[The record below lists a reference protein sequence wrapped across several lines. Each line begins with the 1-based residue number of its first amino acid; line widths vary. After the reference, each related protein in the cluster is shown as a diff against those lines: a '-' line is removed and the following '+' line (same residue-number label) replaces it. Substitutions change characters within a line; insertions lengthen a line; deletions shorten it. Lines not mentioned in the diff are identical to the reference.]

1 MLSQKDL
8 SLLYNIISN
17 KNQTFE
23 DISKTFN
30 TKFNNDSQVKAAT
43 SLLILLEDNVLN
55 VHQRIISYY
64 ILYVLSNKE
73 KMETN
78 PFLSFV
84 LERLRKSNDK
94 IEQNFLIDFL
104 CCKINYLNLTID
116 NYLKNNPKEQ
126 RINTTQIQM
135 QWDKYY
141 KETLRKKN
149 IKKEKDDKTRPVIY
163 DRKNNDIKNIYN
175 KPNNNIL
182 GDINNNNQ
190 INLNLNS
197 FKTNYMSFIPVNND
211 FLANEP
217 LWLVPFLNHNYI
229 WEKNNK

>member
-1 MLSQKDL
+1 M
-8 SLLYNIISN
+8 
-17 KNQTFE
+17 
-23 DISKTFN
+23 
-30 TKFNNDSQVKAAT
+30 
-43 SLLILLEDNVLN
+43 
-55 VHQRIISYY
+55 
-64 ILYVLSNKE
+64 
-73 KMETN
+73 
-78 PFLSFV
+78 
-84 LERLRKSNDK
+84 
-94 IEQNFLIDFL
+94 
-104 CCKINYLNLTID
+104 LNLTID

-149 IKKEKDDKTRPVIY
+149 IKIEKDDKTRPVIY

-197 FKTNYMSFIPVNND
+197 FKTNYMSYIPVNND

-217 LWLVPFLNHNYI
+217 LWLIPFLNHNYF
-229 WEKNNK
+229 WEKSNK